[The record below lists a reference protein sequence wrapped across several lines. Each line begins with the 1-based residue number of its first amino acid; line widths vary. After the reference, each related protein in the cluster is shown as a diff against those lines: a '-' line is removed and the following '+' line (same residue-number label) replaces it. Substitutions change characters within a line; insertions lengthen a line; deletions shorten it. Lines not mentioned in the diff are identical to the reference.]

1 MDSGL
6 NRRTVLRLGG
16 AALTVTVLPR
26 PLSAAT
32 IPETG
37 DLPAVLRAHFGDQR
51 PEPGGVRLDVARLV
65 ESGQSVA
72 VSVRALSFDDP
83 PASLYLFMP
92 RNPEP
97 FGLRADFQPPALPE
111 LATRVR
117 LSATQNLT
125 AVGHWADGRL
135 HAESVTVM
143 VTRGACLDDNY
154 GQWVR

>member
-1 MDSGL
+1 
-6 NRRTVLRLGG
+6 
-16 AALTVTVLPR
+16 
-26 PLSAAT
+26 
-32 IPETG
+32 
-37 DLPAVLRAHFGDQR
+37 
-51 PEPGGVRLDVARLV
+51 
-65 ESGQSVA
+65 
-72 VSVRALSFDDP
+72 
-83 PASLYLFMP
+83 MP